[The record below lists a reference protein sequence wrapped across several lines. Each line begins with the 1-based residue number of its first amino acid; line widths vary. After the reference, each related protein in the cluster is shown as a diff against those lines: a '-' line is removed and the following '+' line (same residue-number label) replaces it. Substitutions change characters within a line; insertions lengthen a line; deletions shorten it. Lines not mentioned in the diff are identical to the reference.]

1 MNTRTLKDIG
11 VAISLLVGIGA
22 ASRAL
27 ALLIA
32 IASFATPA
40 TAATVDPDPSV
51 ELHDQAAAE
60 AIDIAIIADDKGWSL
75 AATRRHL
82 DDQHAFGELQDQI
95 EAQFPTKFAG
105 AEFAAS
111 PSGRSYLR
119 FKGAVPSAARSL
131 ATDAGLNVGLTGGRK
146 YSAAELANRSVA
158 VVRFFGDAGYQLV
171 GSAVL
176 AKRSDRGRGHRRT
189 DARSRTAA
197 VAERRRAGHVRRP
210 RRRRGV
216 PHVRRRVYARQ
227 LLRVHQRLHRAVP
240 AHQRDGCDHRGPL
253 QRNRPLPPAPRWTE
267 LRHSFRGRARGSE
280 RRRAMAHDSAT
291 EYSTPTSPSTTPA
304 RATSGRSTR
313 WRPPQL

>member
-119 FKGAVPSAARSL
+119 FKGAVPSAA
-131 ATDAGLNVGLTGGRK
+131 
-146 YSAAELANRSVA
+146 
-158 VVRFFGDAGYQLV
+158 
-171 GSAVL
+171 
-176 AKRSDRGRGHRRT
+176 HRWL
-189 DARSRTAA
+189 
-197 VAERRRAGHVRRP
+197 P
-210 RRRRGV
+210 M
-216 PHVRRRVYARQ
+216 
-227 LLRVHQRLHRAVP
+227 P
-240 AHQRDGCDHRGPL
+240 A
-253 QRNRPLPPAPRWTE
+253 
-267 LRHSFRGRARGSE
+267 
-280 RRRAMAHDSAT
+280 
-291 EYSTPTSPSTTPA
+291 
-304 RATSGRSTR
+304 
-313 WRPPQL
+313 